1 MKKLWKVG
9 SPNEDISTRDSTQ
22 TPVNTVEGVPSGTW
36 WQRKDIERYEDI
48 GRTPAIRN
56 YISHLSLVNRLFLNI
71 DPLLVRL

>member
-1 MKKLWKVG
+1 MESLFSKRRHLYIEIARKHRVH
-9 SPNEDISTRDSTQ
+9 
-22 TPVNTVEGVPSGTW
+22 TVEGVPSGTW
-36 WQRKDIERYEDI
+36 WQRKDIERHEDI